1 MRERGNKPF
10 SRKPRYP
17 HQPAGQGPG
26 VASRHAGAAEACS
39 MVEASVL
46 ISASYVSWGVIHHG
60 AHKDICWSI
69 ILEYVAVSVLGLIMV
84 LTLIF
89 RA

>member
-1 MRERGNKPF
+1 MKHISHYVSLIAIFIAGLVGFYVF
-10 SRKPRYP
+10 SYDKYF
-17 HQPAGQGPG
+17 QIAI
-26 VASRHAGAAEACS
+26 ASA
-39 MVEASVL
+39 L
-46 ISASYVSWGVIHHG
+46 SASYVSWGVIHHG

>member
-1 MRERGNKPF
+1 MKHISHYVSLIAIFIAGLVGFYVF
-10 SRKPRYP
+10 SYDKYF
-17 HQPAGQGPG
+17 QIAI
-26 VASRHAGAAEACS
+26 ASAL
-39 MVEASVL
+39 SV
-46 ISASYVSWGVIHHG
+46 SYGSWGVIHHG